1 MENERT
7 VFDRV
12 GSWVRNSV
20 SLKLGI
26 ITFLILLLLIPTE
39 MVKSIIYE
47 RQALNEATTEEVS
60 SKWANSQLISGP
72 IITIPVVYEYW
83 QEKSDEAGGSIVT
96 VQDYYYLL
104 PSTLNIKG
112 KVEPKKLRRGIY
124 EVVVYDSKMTVS
136 GSFDIKVK
144 PVQSGLKE
152 IKWEEAFITVGI
164 SDLRG
169 IKKNVIFNWNE
180 EKLEVQSGSNILTLI
195 PSGITLAISGLEA
208 MNNTPINFK
217 FDLDLQGSYN
227 LSFMP
232 VGSTTNI
239 ALQSSWASPSFNGN
253 FIPDE
258 REVTDQGFTASW
270 EVLQLNRNFPEYW
283 TGEGQEYNLSE
294 SVFGVDFMLPM
305 DDYQKSMRSAKYAV
319 MTVVL
324 TFVIFFLVEILTKRK
339 IHPFQYT
346 LVGLSLS
353 LFYVLLI
360 SLSEHSNFNTA
371 YLISAVAVVSMIS
384 LYSLSVFK
392 SKKHS
397 LLLVGTLTGI
407 YGFLFVTLQ
416 LTDYALLMGSIGL
429 TLMLSATMYFT
440 RNINWYQLRSD
451 TEGESKK

>member
-1 MENERT
+1 MKNEKT
-7 VFDRV
+7 IFDRV
-12 GSWVRNSV
+12 SSWIRNSV
-20 SLKLGI
+20 SLKLSV
-26 ITFLILLLLIPTE
+26 ITFLILLLLIPTS
-39 MVKSIIYE
+39 MIKSIIYE

-83 QEKSDEAGGSIVT
+83 QEKSDEAGGAIVT
-96 VQDYYYLL
+96 VQDNYYLL
-104 PSTLNIKG
+104 PSALNIIG
-112 KVEPKKLRRGIY
+112 EVEPKKLKRGIY
-124 EVVVYDSKMTVS
+124 EVVVYDSKMAIS
-136 GSFDIKVK
+136 GTFDIKVN
-144 PVQSGLKE
+144 PTQSGLKK

-180 EKLEVQSGSNILTLI
+180 EKLAVQSGSNIPTLI
-195 PSGITLAISGLEA
+195 PSGITLNLPSLEK
-208 MNNTPINFK
+208 MHDSSINFK

-232 VGSTTNI
+232 VGSNTNV
-239 ALQSSWASPSFNGN
+239 ALKSSWSSPSFNGN
-253 FIPDE
+253 FIPDT
-258 REVTDQGFTASW
+258 REVTAQGFAASW

-283 TGEGQEYNLSE
+283 TGDGQEYNLSE
-294 SVFGVDFMLPM
+294 SVFGVNFMLPM

-429 TLMLSATMYFT
+429 TLILGATMYFT
-440 RNINWYQLRSD
+440 RNINWYKINENSNEE
-451 TEGESKK
+451 TV

>member
-1 MENERT
+1 MEKEKSI
-7 VFDRV
+7 FEPV
-12 GSWVRNSV
+12 GRWIRNSV

-39 MVKSIIYE
+39 MIKSIIYE
-47 RQALNEATTEEVS
+47 RQSLNELTTEEVS
-60 SKWANSQLISGP
+60 SKWANSQLVSGP
-72 IITIPVVYEYW
+72 IITIPVEYEYW
-83 QEKSDEAGGSIVT
+83 QEKPDEAGGSIVT

-112 KVEPKKLRRGIY
+112 KVEPTKLKRGIY
-124 EVVVYDSKMTVS
+124 EVVVYDSKMAVS
-136 GSFDIKVK
+136 GTFDINVK
-144 PVQSGLKE
+144 PTQSGLKK
-152 IKWEEAFITVGI
+152 IKWEEAFITIGI

-180 EKLEVQSGSNILTLI
+180 NILEVQSGSNIPALI
-195 PSGITLAISGLEA
+195 PSGITLGVTGLEA
-208 MNNTPINFK
+208 MNKASINFM

-232 VGSTTNI
+232 LGSNTNVI
-239 ALQSSWASPSFNGN
+239 LESSWSSPSFNGN

-258 REVTDQGFTASW
+258 REVTEQGFKARW
-270 EVLQLNRNFPEYW
+270 EVLQLNRNFPTYW
-283 TGEGQEYNLSE
+283 TGEGQEYNLST

-319 MTVVL
+319 MTIVL
-324 TFVIFFLVEILTKRK
+324 TFVIFFLVEILTNRK

-371 YLISAVAVVSMIS
+371 YLISALAVIIMIS

-397 LLLVGTLTGI
+397 LLLVAVLSGI
-407 YGFLFVTLQ
+407 YAFLFVTLQ

-429 TLMLSATMYFT
+429 TLILGATMYFT
-440 RNINWYQLRSD
+440 RNINWYKINEDSN
-451 TEGESKK
+451 

>member
-1 MENERT
+1 MENEKT
-7 VFDRV
+7 IFDRIS
-12 GSWVRNSV
+12 GWIRNSV

-26 ITFLILLLLIPTE
+26 ITFLVLLLLIPTG
-39 MVKSIIYE
+39 MIKSIIYE

-60 SKWANSQLISGP
+60 SKWANSQMVSGP

-83 QEKSDEAGGSIVT
+83 QEKIGEEGGTLVT

-104 PSTLNIKG
+104 PSTLNIQG
-112 KVEPKKLRRGIY
+112 KVEPKKLKRGIY
-124 EVVVYDSKMTVS
+124 EVVVYDSKLAVS

-152 IKWEEAFITVGI
+152 IRWDEAFLTIGI

-169 IKKNVIFNWNE
+169 IKKNVVFNWAE
-180 EKLEVQSGSNILTLI
+180 QKLDVQSGSNIPTLI
-195 PSGITLAISGLEA
+195 PSGITLAITDLEA
-208 MNNTPINFK
+208 KKDSSINFK

-232 VGSTTNI
+232 LGSTTNI
-239 ALQSSWASPSFNGN
+239 AMESSWSSPSFNGN

-258 REVTDQGFTASW
+258 REVTAQGFTASW

-324 TFVIFFLVEILTKRK
+324 TFVIFFLVEILTKRR

-371 YLISAVAVVSMIS
+371 YLISALAVVSMIS

-397 LLLVGTLTGI
+397 LLLIATLVGI

-429 TLMLSATMYFT
+429 TLILALTMYFT
-440 RNINWYQLRSD
+440 RNIDWYRINED
-451 TEGESKK
+451 SK

>member
-1 MENERT
+1 MENEKT
-7 VFDRV
+7 IFDRIS
-12 GSWVRNSV
+12 GWIRNSV

-26 ITFLILLLLIPTE
+26 ITFLVLLLLIPTG
-39 MVKSIIYE
+39 MIKSIIYE

-60 SKWANSQLISGP
+60 SKWANSQMVSGP
-72 IITIPVVYEYW
+72 IITVPVVYEYW
-83 QEKSDEAGGSIVT
+83 QETIGEEGGTLVT

-104 PSTLNIKG
+104 PSTLNIQG
-112 KVEPKKLRRGIY
+112 KVEPKKLKRGIY
-124 EVVVYDSKMTVS
+124 EVVVYDSKLAVS

-152 IKWEEAFITVGI
+152 IRWDEAFLTIGI

-169 IKKNVIFNWNE
+169 IKKNVVFNWE
-180 EKLEVQSGSNILTLI
+180 EQKLDVQSGSNIPTLI
-195 PSGITLAISGLEA
+195 PSGITLAITDLEA
-208 MNNTPINFK
+208 KKDSSINFK

-232 VGSTTNI
+232 LGSTTNI
-239 ALQSSWASPSFNGN
+239 AMESSWSSPSFNGN

-258 REVTDQGFTASW
+258 REVTAQGFTASW

-283 TGEGQEYNLSE
+283 TGEGQENNLSE

-324 TFVIFFLVEILTKRK
+324 TFVIFFLVEILTKKR

-371 YLISAVAVVSMIS
+371 YLISALAVVSMIS

-397 LLLVGTLTGI
+397 LLLVATLVGI

-429 TLMLSATMYFT
+429 TLILALTMYFT
-440 RNINWYQLRSD
+440 RNIDWYRINED
-451 TEGESKK
+451 SK

>member
-7 VFDRV
+7 IFDRIS
-12 GSWVRNSV
+12 GWIRNSV

-26 ITFLILLLLIPTE
+26 ITFLILLLLIPTG
-39 MVKSIIYE
+39 MIKSIIYE
-47 RQALNEATTEEVS
+47 RQALKEATTEEVS
-60 SKWANSQLISGP
+60 SKWANSQLVSGP

-83 QEKSDEAGGSIVT
+83 QEKTGEEGGTLVT

-104 PSTLNIKG
+104 PSTLNIEG
-112 KVEPKKLRRGIY
+112 KVEPKKLKRGIY
-124 EVVVYDSKMTVS
+124 EVVVYDSKLAVS

-169 IKKNVIFNWNE
+169 IKKNVAFNWE
-180 EKLEVQSGSNILTLI
+180 EQKLDVQSGSNIPALI
-195 PSGITLAISGLEA
+195 PSGITLAITDLEA
-208 MNNTPINFK
+208 KKDSSINFK

-232 VGSTTNI
+232 LGSTTNI
-239 ALQSSWASPSFNGN
+239 EMESPWESPSFNGN
-253 FIPDE
+253 FIPDA
-258 REVTDQGFTASW
+258 REVTEHGFTASW
-270 EVLQLNRNFPEYW
+270 EVLQLNRNYPEYW
-283 TGEGQEYNLSE
+283 TGEGQEFNLSE

-324 TFVIFFLVEILTKRK
+324 TFVIFFLVEILTKRR

-371 YLISAVAVVSMIS
+371 YLISALSVVSMIS

-397 LLLVGTLTGI
+397 LLLVATLVGI

-429 TLMLSATMYFT
+429 TLILALTMYFT
-440 RNINWYQLRSD
+440 RNIDWYRINED
-451 TEGESKK
+451 SK

>member
-7 VFDRV
+7 IFDRIS
-12 GSWVRNSV
+12 GWIRNSV

-26 ITFLILLLLIPTE
+26 ITFLVLLLLIPTG
-39 MVKSIIYE
+39 MIKSIIYE

-60 SKWANSQLISGP
+60 SKWANSQMVSGP
-72 IITIPVVYEYW
+72 IITVPVVYEYW
-83 QEKSDEAGGSIVT
+83 QEKTGEEGGTLVT

-104 PSTLNIKG
+104 PSTLNIQG
-112 KVEPKKLRRGIY
+112 KVEPKKLKRGIY
-124 EVVVYDSKMTVS
+124 EVVVYDSKLAVS

-152 IKWEEAFITVGI
+152 IRWDEAFLTIGI

-169 IKKNVIFNWNE
+169 IKKNVVFNWE
-180 EKLEVQSGSNILTLI
+180 EQKLDVQSGSNIPALI
-195 PSGITLAISGLEA
+195 PSGITLAITDLEA
-208 MNNTPINFK
+208 KKDSSINFK

-232 VGSTTNI
+232 LGSTTNI
-239 ALQSSWASPSFNGN
+239 AMESSWSSPSFNGN

-258 REVTDQGFTASW
+258 REVTAQGFTASW

-294 SVFGVDFMLPM
+294 SAFGVDFMLPM

-319 MTVVL
+319 MTIVL
-324 TFVIFFLVEILTKRK
+324 TFLIFFLVEVLTKRK

-360 SLSEHSNFNTA
+360 SMSEHSNFNTA
-371 YLISAVAVVSMIS
+371 YLISAVAVVAMIS
-384 LYSLSVFK
+384 FYSISVFK
-392 SKKHS
+392 SAKHS
-397 LLLVGTLTGI
+397 LLLVAVLTGI
-407 YGFLFVTLQ
+407 YGFLFVILQ

-429 TLMLSATMYFT
+429 AIILAVTMYFT
-440 RNINWYQLRSD
+440 RNINWYKIN
-451 TEGESKK
+451 EHAN